1 MMKKLSFLFCLIL
14 CSCTWQENSILPSLY
29 SKKTYGNDQK
39 QIILQHP
46 TSRIVAT
53 CYNSDAVSTEEC
65 AQIFEK
71 KGYVRLRDIPSK
83 TANYDFLKTDTYPT
97 RRWRDN
103 EITPRW

>member
-1 MMKKLSFLFCLIL
+1 MMKKLSLLFCLIL
-14 CSCTWQENSILPSLY
+14 CSCAWQQNSILPTLS

-39 QIILQHP
+39 EIVLQQP
-46 TSRIVAT
+46 TSRVIAT
-53 CYNSDAVSTEEC
+53 CYNSDDISAEEC

-83 TANYDFLKTDTYPT
+83 PANYDFLKTDTYPT
-97 RRWRDN
+97 RRWRGN